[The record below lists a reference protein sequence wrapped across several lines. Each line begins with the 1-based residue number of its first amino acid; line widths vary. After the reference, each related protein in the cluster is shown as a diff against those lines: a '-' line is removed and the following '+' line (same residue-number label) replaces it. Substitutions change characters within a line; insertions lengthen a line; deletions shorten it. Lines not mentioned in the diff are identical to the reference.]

1 VFVNFLKDIFVFNS
15 DFPLLFTQ
23 FYFWAF
29 FAFVFA
35 GFSLLKNKILLRNA
49 YLAFFSFFFYYKTSG
64 LFVLILGF
72 STLLNMLYGELIFN
86 AKTDGKKKFHLAIA
100 LIINIL
106 LLSYYKYSYFVTN
119 IINTIFDLN
128 LRVFD
133 VFAFIGNSIVGK
145 GRFDVSNIL
154 LPVGISFYTFHNISY
169 IMDIFREKVAP
180 VKNFFNYAF
189 YVSFFPQ
196 LVAGPIL
203 RANEFIPQ
211 LYKKFFL
218 SRRQFGIAIFWI
230 INGLAKKIILSDYL
244 AVNFVDRIFD
254 NPLMFSGFENLS
266 ALFGYSLQVYADFS
280 GYTDIAIGVA
290 MLFGFYLP
298 KNFDS
303 PYKATNAS
311 NFWKRWHI
319 SLSRWLRDYLYIP
332 LGGNRN
338 ASFGTYAVIISI
350 AIIATLL
357 SGSILVGLGILLLVL
372 IIYLAIRYMPQ
383 RRKKITTNLNNMS
396 TMLLGGMW
404 HGASW
409 NFMIWGGLNGLGMII
424 YKFWK
429 NRNLKVRTLILLCIL
444 LIFEILFFEY
454 EFPVLKI
461 GFVWVACLF
470 AGTLIQ
476 LLVSLMSKG
485 HTDVTLTFVDKVRNW
500 LSTAWAVLQTFVFI
514 TFTRLFF
521 RSGSNLDPAEA
532 NQQAWETAKNMVSKI
547 GGHWDVSLIPTMIY
561 EYRTVFILF
570 IFGMIIHWL
579 PEHFKRRYRL
589 WFASMPLWTMVLVCV
604 AAVFV
609 IYQFIS
615 ADLQAFIYFQF

>member
-1 VFVNFLKDIFVFNS
+1 VFLNFLKDIFVFNS
-15 DFPLLFTQ
+15 DFPLIFTQ

-29 FAFVFA
+29 FAIIFA
-35 GFSLLKNKILLRNA
+35 GFSLLKDKILMRNA
-49 YLAFFSFFFYYKTSG
+49 YLAFFSFLFYYKTSG
-64 LFVLILGF
+64 LFILILVF

-86 AKTDGKKKFHLAIA
+86 SKTEGKKKFHLAIGLA
-100 LIINIL
+100 INIL
-106 LLSYYKYSYFVTN
+106 VLCYFKYAYFVTN
-119 IINTIFDLN
+119 ILNTVLDLN

-133 VFAFIGNSIVGK
+133 IFAWAGNEITGST
-145 GRFDVSNIL
+145 RFDISKIL

-169 IMDIFREKVAP
+169 IMDIFRGKVAP

-211 LYKKFFL
+211 IYKKYFL
-218 SRRQFGIAIFWI
+218 SRRQFGIAVFWI
-230 INGLAKKIILSDYL
+230 INGLAKKIILSDYI
-244 AVNFVDRIFD
+244 AVNFVDRVFE
-254 NPLMFSGFENLS
+254 NPLMFSGFENFA

-290 MLFGFYLP
+290 MLLGFHLP

-303 PYKATNAS
+303 PYKATNAR

-319 SLSRWLRDYLYIP
+319 SLSRWLQDYLYIP

-338 ASFGTYAVIISI
+338 ATFGTYAVIISI
-350 AIIATLL
+350 AAIAALL
-357 SGSILVGLGILLLVL
+357 SGSLWIGLGIIALVV
-372 IIYLAIRYMPQ
+372 IVWLAIRYLPQ
-383 RRKKITTNLNNMS
+383 KRKKIVTDLNMMN
-396 TMLLGGMW
+396 TMLLGGLW

-409 NFMIWGGLNGLGMII
+409 NFMIWGGLNGLGMLI
-424 YKFWK
+424 YKFWENK
-429 NRNLKVRTLILLCIL
+429 NLKSKTLILLAVT
-444 LIFEILFFEY
+444 LIFEILFLKFKL
-454 EFPVLKI
+454 PVLKI
-461 GFVWVACLF
+461 GVVWLAVLF
-470 AGTLIQ
+470 AGTLI
-476 LLVSLMSKG
+476 K
-485 HTDVTLTFVDKVRNW
+485 FVFNKYVRNNCQLSNINCQLKW
-500 LSTAWAVLQTFVFI
+500 LGTAWSVFQTFVFI

-532 NQQAWETAKNMVSKI
+532 NREAWKTAKNMVAKI
-547 GGHWDVSLIPTMIY
+547 GGDWDFSLIGTMIY
-561 EYRTVFILF
+561 EYRAVFALF
-570 IFGMIIHWL
+570 VLGMIIHWL

-589 WFASMPLWTMVLVCV
+589 WFAAMPLWAMAIVCV
-604 AAVFV
+604 IAIFI